1 MEEEDLRG
9 TKIERLPQH
18 TLPLISGSGWGG
30 ALFFLGLAAE
40 VSILRGQEVT
50 ELLF

>member
-18 TLPLISGSGWGG
+18 TLPLISGSGWG